1 MFLRTKSGVIKKV
14 GFYET
19 EKKTKNWHRYADIII
34 PLVTLPLLLII
45 GLYFHHY
52 ISEKFNQENDKWTVF
67 ALSSFLLIISFI
79 VFVYICIRLSA
90 VLGGRTRLRLPMIR
104 SNRSNACFMK
114 SVNSDL
120 QYITP
125 LNTCPRSYE
134 SIIFDLPPYHNS
146 TKKITGQGAEGC
158 ITI

>member
-1 MFLRTKSGVIKKV
+1 MPRSTFKYRVYTSLCNCFKILYIIASKNSQLTLFSHLLIILTCLVL
-14 GFYET
+14 FQT

-52 ISEKFNQENDKWTVF
+52 ISEKFNQENDKWIVF

-104 SNRSNACFMK
+104 SNRSNV
-114 SVNSDL
+114 SI
-120 QYITP
+120 QYY
-125 LNTCPRSYE
+125 LLRFLFFCY
-134 SIIFDLPPYHNS
+134 FL
-146 TKKITGQGAEGC
+146 
-158 ITI
+158 